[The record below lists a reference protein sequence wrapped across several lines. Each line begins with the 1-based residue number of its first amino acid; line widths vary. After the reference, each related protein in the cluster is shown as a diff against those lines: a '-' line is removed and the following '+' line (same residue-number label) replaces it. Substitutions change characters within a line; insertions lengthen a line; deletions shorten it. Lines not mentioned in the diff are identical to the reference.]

1 MPHFLI
7 AALFTF
13 SFTVASAQTV
23 WNTFSSDFS
32 RSYERVTTNFS
43 DFFTLN
49 QPGYAYF
56 GVPAIFAISTPADR
70 FFQHESRNWTSQ
82 TASTFKNLG
91 NNYGNGLTPLI
102 LATGLYT
109 GGLVFGGDE
118 IREKGRTLTEAMV
131 YATLATQSIKMMAG
145 RSRPYTE
152 QGPYDWG
159 HSSWADDRHFSFPS
173 GHTMAA
179 FTVSTV
185 MAEGTGWAGH
195 TFWYGLAG
203 ITAWARITSNKHWFS
218 DTVTGAWIGFTSA
231 QAALNKEEPQLSS
244 SGWKVEPGLSSLSLV
259 YRF

>member
-1 MPHFLI
+1 MIRLFISALI
-7 AALFTF
+7 TLSF
-13 SFTVASAQTV
+13 STSTAQTA

-32 RSYERVTTNFS
+32 KSYKRVTTNFS
-43 DFFTLN
+43 DFFTLK

-56 GVPAIFAISTPADR
+56 GVPAMFAISTPADR
-70 FFQHESRNWTSQ
+70 FFQRESRNWTSQ

-91 NNYGNGLTPLI
+91 NNYGEGITPLI

-109 GGLVFGGDE
+109 GGLVFGSEG

-131 YATLATQSIKMMAG
+131 YAAITTQTIKMIAG

-159 HSSWADDRHFSFPS
+159 HSSWMDDRHFSFPS

-179 FTVSTV
+179 FTISTV
-185 MAEGTGWAGH
+185 MADETGWMGQ

-203 ITAWARITSNKHWFS
+203 ITAYARITSNKHWFS
-218 DTVTGAWIGFTSA
+218 DTITGAWIGFTSA
-231 QAALNKEEPQLSS
+231 QAALNKDEPVVSS
-244 SGWKVEPGLSSLSLV
+244 LGWKVEPGVSSLNLV